1 MNQYIKIFRDFIPK
15 DKGRIKELIPR
26 FFNEIQL
33 LGKHIEKKTEKLYA
47 ISTESIE
54 EFIDFIDGNGFII
67 ERKTDTSPFHF
78 FSWETATIIPI
89 YPEEIE
95 DNEEEEKHEP
105 VIRMEL
111 PVQTCSLSY
120 TSMEMDE
127 GPVLECEELYTPR
140 PIWICLRRCLE
151 FLRLVSAGWGG
162 SSTLPRP
169 P

>member
-15 DKGRIKELIPR
+15 DKDRIKELIPR
-26 FFNEIQL
+26 FHEEMQTLGEYLEQKKEQLFALSNERMD
-33 LGKHIEKKTEKLYA
+33 
-47 ISTESIE
+47 

-67 ERKTDTSPFHF
+67 KHSTSSI
-78 FSWETATIIPI
+78 FSFMPHSVTIIPI

-95 DNEEEEKHEP
+95 DIYEEEEQQSASS
-105 VIRMEL
+105 MYF
-111 PVQTCSLSY
+111 PVQTCTLSY
-120 TSMEMDE
+120 TSVEVDE
-127 GPVLECEELYTPR
+127 RPILECEELYTPR

>member
-26 FFNEIQL
+26 FHEEMQTLGEYLEQKKEQLFALSNERMD
-33 LGKHIEKKTEKLYA
+33 
-47 ISTESIE
+47 

-67 ERKTDTSPFHF
+67 KHSTSSI
-78 FSWETATIIPI
+78 FSFMPHSITIIPI

-95 DNEEEEKHEP
+95 DIYEEEEQQSAVSEY
-105 VIRMEL
+105 VS
-111 PVQTCSLSY
+111 VQETVLSY
-120 TSMEMDE
+120 TSMEVDE
-127 GPVLECEELYTPR
+127 RSILEYSELYTPR
-140 PIWICLRRCLE
+140 PIWICLHRCLE